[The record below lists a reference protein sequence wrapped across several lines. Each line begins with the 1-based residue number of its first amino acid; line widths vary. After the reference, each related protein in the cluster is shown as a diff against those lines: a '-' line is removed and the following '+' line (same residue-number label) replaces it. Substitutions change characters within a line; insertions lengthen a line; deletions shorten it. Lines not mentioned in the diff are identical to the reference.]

1 MYRNIDFD
9 ISDDGVGYLQSNS
22 RFLPALVKKSLNIT
36 NLIILQHWWDLFY
49 SNNGYHLS

>member
-22 RFLPALVKKSLNIT
+22 RFLPALAKNNSQHYESYNSSTLNGT
-36 NLIILQHWWDLFY
+36 PSQ
-49 SNNGYHLS
+49 NNGYHLS